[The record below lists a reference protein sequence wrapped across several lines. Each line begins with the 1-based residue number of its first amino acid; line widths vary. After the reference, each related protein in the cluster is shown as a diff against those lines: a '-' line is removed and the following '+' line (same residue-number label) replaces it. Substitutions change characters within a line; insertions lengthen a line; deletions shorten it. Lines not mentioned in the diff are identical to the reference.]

1 MGSQRLVGR
10 KTLLKKRVPEHQEPL
25 LMLRLSPTP
34 AFGPKQTLPVAGTQR
49 LAKRGIGRQPN
60 QRLLIDQGCFIPHRT
75 AGARLSRRRLR
86 MHPIELRLGQ
96 GPSQPAKRVEHI
108 MPAAMTAHS
117 CGHLRMLIDLRQQF
131 PALRIVFEHITTQEA
146 AEFVRDA
153 EGPIAATITPQHL
166 LYNRNAIFSGGL
178 RPHWYCLPV
187 LKKERH
193 RLALLAAATSGSPKF
208 FLGTDSAPHATHLKE
223 HAAACAGCYSAPHAL
238 ALYASAFEA
247 ANALAAFPGFA
258 AAHGAA
264 FYGLDAHRR
273 KIRLVK
279 SACEIPERMA
289 FGSGQHIVPLAA
301 GEMLPWR
308 F

>member
-1 MGSQRLVGR
+1 AAIIHLAAVVSGTAEANFDLGMRVNLDGIRNLLQAARAQAKPIRLLFASSIAVFGGELPEVVRDETTPTPQGSYGIQKYIGEQGIDPIGSQGFIAFQSRKNQHMGSQRLVGR

-117 CGHLRMLIDLRQQF
+117 CGHLRMLID
-131 PALRIVFEHITTQEA
+131 P
-146 AEFVRDA
+146 EFIA
-153 EGPIAATITPQHL
+153 GP
-166 LYNRNAIFSGGL
+166 
-178 RPHWYCLPV
+178 
-187 LKKERH
+187 
-193 RLALLAAATSGSPKF
+193 
-208 FLGTDSAPHATHLKE
+208 
-223 HAAACAGCYSAPHAL
+223 
-238 ALYASAFEA
+238 
-247 ANALAAFPGFA
+247 
-258 AAHGAA
+258 
-264 FYGLDAHRR
+264 
-273 KIRLVK
+273 
-279 SACEIPERMA
+279 
-289 FGSGQHIVPLAA
+289 
-301 GEMLPWR
+301 
-308 F
+308 